1 MGGAIGFALALVP
14 YAVGSKQL
22 FELSTAIVAALA
34 GSLTA
39 AGITLVGGSSKA
51 PLAKL
56 AGGVLGG
63 VMGFGLLAVMEA
75 LPTTSPALVLA
86 AGPIIGLAI
95 AYGIARGEGPVT
107 RSEAK
112 R

>member
-1 MGGAIGFALALVP
+1 
-14 YAVGSKQL
+14 VGSKQL
-22 FELSTAIVAALA
+22 FELSTAIGVALA

-75 LPTTSPALVLA
+75 LPAPSPALVLV

-95 AYGIARGEGPVT
+95 AYGIGRGEGPAV
-107 RSEAK
+107 RSET
-112 R
+112 RGGL